1 MYSHGVRPTCD
12 SVFNGTRCSKTRRL
26 VGDNKKKACARNH
39 DYNIRLFMGAM
50 RVAHELGFYGLSEA
64 RSQIN
69 TIPSTEP
76 DMVADWMASDVE
88 SSLSEHD
95 EIATVAD
102 VEDVEECT
110 AAGVEK
116 RGLDDGGCVQSPED
130 DSPPEIDLIMF
141 S

>member
-1 MYSHGVRPTCD
+1 MYSHGARPTCD

-50 RVAHELGFYGLSEA
+50 RVAYELGFQGLSDA
-64 RSQIN
+64 RGQIN
-69 TIPSTEP
+69 TTPAMEP

-88 SSLSEHD
+88 SSPSEHD
-95 EIATVAD
+95 EIAIVAD
-102 VEDVEECT
+102 VEDDEKCT
-110 AAGVEK
+110 VAGVEE
-116 RGLDDGGCVQSPED
+116 RGLDDGGCAQVPGE